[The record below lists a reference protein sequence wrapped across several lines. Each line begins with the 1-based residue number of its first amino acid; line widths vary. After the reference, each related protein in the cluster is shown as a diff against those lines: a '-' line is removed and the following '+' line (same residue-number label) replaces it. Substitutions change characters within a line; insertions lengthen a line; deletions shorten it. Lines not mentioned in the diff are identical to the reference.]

1 VELQARIKVDELDD
15 VPGTE
20 RRTLIE
26 LPDVRPAA
34 VERDLR
40 RHDVIRLSVEEVE
53 AIRNGSASKKSYA
66 PLKYVNVPL
75 KCLSTGTTAVMTC
88 VRP

>member
-1 VELQARIKVDELDD
+1 
-15 VPGTE
+15 
-20 RRTLIE
+20 
-26 LPDVRPAA
+26 
-34 VERDLR
+34 
-40 RHDVIRLSVEEVE
+40 VE